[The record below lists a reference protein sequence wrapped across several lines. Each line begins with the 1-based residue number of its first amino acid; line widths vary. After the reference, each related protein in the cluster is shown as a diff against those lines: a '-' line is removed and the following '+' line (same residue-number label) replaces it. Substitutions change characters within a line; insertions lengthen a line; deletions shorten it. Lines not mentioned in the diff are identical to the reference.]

1 MSDNNSSNTHPVPW
15 HKAMWRQHT
24 TWFVIFAMIV
34 CGVAWVVM
42 SSANASLRDCH
53 QKILAAYEHRTHSTD
68 SLIASYR
75 SLVADSSITPLTAI
89 VLNQALSQASES
101 LGQQEADQKTLH
113 LLELEFAKIQNEYEV
128 LNLWCA
134 LLTIVFLIF
143 SFFSI
148 FKTNEMTRQGEEAL
162 TKLGQTATEAKLKSD
177 SIDTKVKEAEARV
190 TKKTTELSDNATKK
204 FGELDA
210 KVSETTGRLNAV
222 NTSLSENSSR
232 LTELNTQLSE
242 KQKELEEIIKQKT
255 VTIDT
260 YIQTHFEEEKRK
272 FFTGI
277 EEKVN
282 GLSQEFRML
291 QDKINATPAV
301 RAGSSLP
308 DASSS
313 GERDEDEEDD
323 DNSEQE

>member
-1 MSDNNSSNTHPVPW
+1 
-15 HKAMWRQHT
+15 
-24 TWFVIFAMIV
+24 
-34 CGVAWVVM
+34 M
-42 SSANASLRDCH
+42 SSANASLKECH

-75 SLVADSSITPLTAI
+75 SLVADSSITPLTAV

-177 SIDTKVKEAEARV
+177 SIDTKVQEAEERV
-190 TKKTTELSDNATKK
+190 TQKTTELSDNAKK
-204 FGELDA
+204 EFEKLDA
-210 KVSETTGRLNAV
+210 KVTETYGRLNAV
-222 NTSLSENSSR
+222 DTSLSENSVK

-242 KQKELEEIIKQKT
+242 KGKEFEEIIKQKT
-255 VTIDT
+255 ATIDT
-260 YIQTHFEEEKRK
+260 YIQNYFGEEKRK

-282 GLSQEFRML
+282 GLSQEVRML
-291 QDKINATPAV
+291 QDKINATPAA
-301 RAGSSLP
+301 RTGSPLP

-323 DNSEQE
+323 DSTEQE

>member
-1 MSDNNSSNTHPVPW
+1 M
-15 HKAMWRQHT
+15 
-24 TWFVIFAMIV
+24 
-34 CGVAWVVM
+34 
-42 SSANASLRDCH
+42 
-53 QKILAAYEHRTHSTD
+53 
-68 SLIASYR
+68 
-75 SLVADSSITPLTAI
+75 
-89 VLNQALSQASES
+89 
-101 LGQQEADQKTLH
+101 
-113 LLELEFAKIQNEYEV
+113 
-128 LNLWCA
+128 
-134 LLTIVFLIF
+134 
-143 SFFSI
+143 
-148 FKTNEMTRQGEEAL
+148 
-162 TKLGQTATEAKLKSD
+162 
-177 SIDTKVKEAEARV
+177 
-190 TKKTTELSDNATKK
+190 
-204 FGELDA
+204 
-210 KVSETTGRLNAV
+210 

-255 VTIDT
+255 VTINT